1 MFDIGFSEFVV
12 IGIVALVV
20 IGPERLPKVARTA
33 GHLFGRMQRY
43 VADVK
48 ADLNREMDASEL
60 RDIKNTVTEAANSM
74 QDAMQSHV
82 SEINTEIRKAED
94 EFGKL
99 SNPMLH
105 FGLAGGVHASSPA
118 PGAGEA
124 IEEAS
129 PQLDLGL
136 GGEDPA
142 PVTTA
147 KANDPESVRASS

>member
-1 MFDIGFSEFVV
+1 VFDIGFSEFLV
-12 IGIVALVV
+12 IGIVALLV

-82 SEINTEIRKAED
+82 GEINQEIRKAED

-99 SNPMLH
+99 TNPMLH
-105 FGLAGGVHASSPA
+105 FGVAGGVHAANSTSSPVESSD
-118 PGAGEA
+118 G
-124 IEEAS
+124 AS

-136 GGEDPA
+136 GGDDLGAPA
-142 PVTTA
+142 A
-147 KANDPESVRASS
+147 GKDPESVRASS

>member
-1 MFDIGFSEFVV
+1 MLDIGLSEFMV

-60 RDIKNTVTEAANSM
+60 RDIKNTVSEAAHSM
-74 QDAMQSHV
+74 QDAMNSHV
-82 SEINTEIRKAED
+82 GEVSQEIKKVEQ
-94 EFGKL
+94 EFSQL

-105 FGLAGGVHASSPA
+105 FGLAGGAHAAESPPNADA
-118 PGAGEA
+118 PDAGD
-124 IEEAS
+124 S
-129 PQLDLGL
+129 PQLELGL
-136 GGEDPA
+136 SDTAPA
-142 PVTTA
+142 TA
-147 KANDPESVRASS
+147 PTSDVRP

>member
-1 MFDIGFSEFVV
+1 MFDIGLSEFVV

-48 ADLNREMDASEL
+48 ADLNREMDGSEL

-82 SEINTEIRKAED
+82 GEINKEIKKAED

-105 FGLAGGVHASSPA
+105 FGLAAGAHAAASPSTAGVSSEDP
-118 PGAGEA
+118 
-124 IEEAS
+124 S

-136 GGEDPA
+136 GEEPGPTSA
-142 PVTTA
+142 A
-147 KANDPESVRASS
+147 KDPETVRASS

>member
-1 MFDIGFSEFVV
+1 MFDIGFSEFFV
-12 IGIVALVV
+12 IGIVALLV

-33 GHLFGRMQRY
+33 GHFFGRMQRY

-82 SEINTEIRKAED
+82 GEINQEIKKAED

-99 SNPMLH
+99 TNPMLH
-105 FGLAGGVHASSPA
+105 FGLAGGAHAAASTSTSMESSDEP
-118 PGAGEA
+118 
-124 IEEAS
+124 S

-136 GGEDPA
+136 GGDDSGA
-142 PVTTA
+142 SA
-147 KANDPESVRASS
+147 AGKDPETVRASS

>member
-1 MFDIGFSEFVV
+1 MFDIGFSEFFV
-12 IGIVALVV
+12 IGIVALLV

-82 SEINTEIRKAED
+82 GEINQEIKKAED

-99 SNPMLH
+99 TNPMLH
-105 FGLAGGVHASSPA
+105 FGLAGGAHAANSTPSPVESSD
-118 PGAGEA
+118 GV
-124 IEEAS
+124 S

-136 GGEDPA
+136 GGDDLGAPAAGTDP
-142 PVTTA
+142 
-147 KANDPESVRASS
+147 DSVRASS

>member
-1 MFDIGFSEFVV
+1 MFDIGFSEFFV
-12 IGIVALVV
+12 IGIVALLV

-82 SEINTEIRKAED
+82 GEINQEIKKAEE

-99 SNPMLH
+99 TNPMLH
-105 FGLAGGVHASSPA
+105 FGLAGGAHAAASTST
-118 PGAGEA
+118 A
-124 IEEAS
+124 IESNDGAS
-129 PQLDLGL
+129 PQLDLSL
-136 GGEDPA
+136 GGDDLAPPA
-142 PVTTA
+142 PG
-147 KANDPESVRASS
+147 NDPESVRAST

>member
-82 SEINTEIRKAED
+82 GEINKEIKKAED

-105 FGLAGGVHASSPA
+105 FGLA
-118 PGAGEA
+118 AGTHCR
-124 IEEAS
+124 
-129 PQLDLGL
+129 GL
-136 GGEDPA
+136 AVDRE
-142 PVTTA
+142 
-147 KANDPESVRASS
+147 

>member
-1 MFDIGFSEFVV
+1 VFDIGFSEFFV
-12 IGIVALVV
+12 IGMVALLV

-82 SEINTEIRKAED
+82 GEISQEIKKAED

-99 SNPMLH
+99 TNPMLH
-105 FGLAGGVHASSPA
+105 FGLAGGAHA
-118 PGAGEA
+118 GASTAAA
-124 IEEAS
+124 IESGDEAS

-136 GGEDPA
+136 GDGDSGVPA
-142 PVTTA
+142 A
-147 KANDPESVRASS
+147 EKDPESARSSS

>member
-1 MFDIGFSEFVV
+1 MFDIGLSEFVV

-82 SEINTEIRKAED
+82 GDINKEIKKAED

-105 FGLAGGVHASSPA
+105 FGLAAGVHAAGSPLTPSESSD
-118 PGAGEA
+118 ES
-124 IEEAS
+124 S

-136 GGEDPA
+136 GGEE
-142 PVTTA
+142 PVAAAAA
-147 KANDPESVRASS
+147 KDPETARASN

>member
-60 RDIKNTVTEAANSM
+60 RDLKNTVTEAANSM

-82 SEINTEIRKAED
+82 GEINKEIKKAED

-105 FGLAGGVHASSPA
+105 FGLAAGAHAAASPST
-118 PGAGEA
+118 AGDST
-124 IEEAS
+124 EEAS

-136 GGEDPA
+136 GADELA
-142 PVTTA
+142 PTA
-147 KANDPESVRASS
+147 KDPETVRASS

>member
-1 MFDIGFSEFVV
+1 MFDIGFSEFFV
-12 IGIVALVV
+12 IGIVALLV

-82 SEINTEIRKAED
+82 GEINQEIKKAED

-99 SNPMLH
+99 TNPMLH
-105 FGLAGGVHASSPA
+105 FGLAGGVHATNSTPSPVESSD
-118 PGAGEA
+118 G
-124 IEEAS
+124 AS

-136 GGEDPA
+136 GGDDLEVPA
-142 PVTTA
+142 SG
-147 KANDPESVRASS
+147 KDPESVRASS

>member
-48 ADLNREMDASEL
+48 ADLNREIDASEL
-60 RDIKNTVTEAANSM
+60 RDIKSTVTEAANSM

-82 SEINTEIRKAED
+82 GEINKEIKKAED

-105 FGLAGGVHASSPA
+105 FGLAGGVHAAGAPSTSSDA
-118 PGAGEA
+118 SDER
-124 IEEAS
+124 S

-136 GGEDPA
+136 GNEEPGATPA
-142 PVTTA
+142 A
-147 KANDPESVRASS
+147 KDPETARASS

>member
-82 SEINTEIRKAED
+82 GEINKEIKKAED
-94 EFGKL
+94 EFSKL

-105 FGLAGGVHASSPA
+105 FGLAAGAHAATSSSTA
-118 PGAGEA
+118 SDST
-124 IEEAS
+124 EEAS

-136 GGEDPA
+136 GGDELA
-142 PVTTA
+142 PTA
-147 KANDPESVRASS
+147 KDPETVRAST